1 MSDADGPPADT
12 DLLLSYCRQR
22 DVEAFRVILDRH
34 QGDLLRFA
42 HSLLADS
49 HAAQDAVQEAFCR
62 LCREADRLLAKESS
76 GSLGGWLCTVVR
88 NTCIDHLRRRGTAVM
103 TPLDDIHG
111 DPQPTPAVAVAEQE
125 AGESLWRAV
134 GTLPPLERA
143 AVVLRYRDGLS
154 YQDIAA
160 KLNKTATHV
169 GVLLHQALG
178 RLRQDA
184 ALKEGVANG

>member
-1 MSDADGPPADT
+1 
-12 DLLLSYCRQR
+12 
-22 DVEAFRVILDRH
+22 
-34 QGDLLRFA
+34 
-42 HSLLADS
+42 
-49 HAAQDAVQEAFCR
+49 
-62 LCREADRLLAKESS
+62 
-76 GSLGGWLCTVVR
+76 
-88 NTCIDHLRRRGTAVM
+88 
-103 TPLDDIHG
+103 
-111 DPQPTPAVAVAEQE
+111 
-125 AGESLWRAV
+125 V

-184 ALKEGVANG
+184 ALKEGVANA